1 MTDNFKN
8 NILKTLFDI
17 KPVDKTG
24 RVDVGKIYSVRPVV
38 NLATKKAPTDAT
50 SYKLV
55 NSVGAARSVSSPV
68 SHPVYSLSQPT
79 LKSSEKVDNQKPYFG
94 EVVGS
99 VDGTGLGHNSDLS
112 SAKSGRDPALRRS
125 SPTVAHDM
133 LRHANFPHK
142 QSSLLA
148 SSDERNLCPSALRV
162 ATQDQHYTP
171 SMVRSSYQLSRKK
184 QNHELATSNVRG
196 TFDVKTLLEKYLNS
210 KLNIGRE
217 LKAIGAKVEK
227 GGPDAKLRY
236 RPILAKPKSG
246 VTTLQVVEPIND
258 FVSPVDFRS
267 QDCQAILSQINQ
279 RTLPETDDWFVG
291 EPRKIDP
298 VEYWGQRS
306 LMTST
311 EFLDSAKRGQETTPR
326 QVGVTCEV
334 PASAEIESWTRYA
347 RSKPTAGLPTGHT
360 GSRLI
365 SLKTN
370 IYNLSHS
377 ILCIFVGR
385 FNNKVVLTTGIIG
398 FSALVLTLFGQYGIS
413 LKNEIVKEGNSAV
426 ASLEQAEKSLKVF
439 DFEAAS
445 GNFTWA
451 YKEFSKAGESLN
463 FMGASITSLF
473 AESLDGFDN
482 LTAGKLGTGKLKL
495 ARNIVEAGKL
505 LAGAGKSMS
514 EVVSS
519 LAQTGTILRLT
530 TSDVRGTSDVKNI
543 FNDLKKSLLI
553 SSKNLSKASALLSD
567 VSFNALPEDKKEAFS
582 EFQSKLPE
590 LEKIVSDGIGYAD
603 FLESFLGV
611 ELTTSEVGSTSDV
624 TKKYLVLF
632 QNDSELRPTG
642 GFPGTYAVIMFK
654 DGQLLDIVVD
664 DVYNL
669 DGQLKENIIPP
680 EPLQHITPTWGMRD
694 ANWFID
700 FSVSAQKVME
710 FFKKEAG
717 YEVDGVIT
725 ISPRMISDI
734 LKVVGPIEMPEYG
747 TVINDEN
754 FVSTIQEEIEY
765 GDNRQQPKKIVMDM
779 TPKLLEKISSADSNQ
794 WLEIFNVF
802 MSGLDKKDILM
813 YFQDLGLEN
822 FVAEKGFGGLIKQAR
837 TYTDS
842 TQIYTDT
849 DYLMVTFTNVKGSKT
864 DRVTDNSIKLNL
876 QPTMTYPFD
885 KLRILNLSKG
895 NLQPVIKHK
904 LTITRQHNGGDTKY
918 GFYNR
923 QNPAYVRVLVPK
935 GAELISVSG
944 NSAPDFKP
952 LISYSGDEFKK
963 DKDLFKL
970 ESSFEFDRENNAWVY
985 EESGKTGFAFWMITD
1000 PGEEKTVE
1008 LEYVVPF
1015 ASSEAEGF
1023 SNNNY
1028 GIYIQKQPGLE
1039 VDNFEFSA
1047 GGDYVYNGEFNK
1059 DLELRFRLE

>member
-1 MTDNFKN
+1 
-8 NILKTLFDI
+8 
-17 KPVDKTG
+17 
-24 RVDVGKIYSVRPVV
+24 
-38 NLATKKAPTDAT
+38 
-50 SYKLV
+50 
-55 NSVGAARSVSSPV
+55 
-68 SHPVYSLSQPT
+68 
-79 LKSSEKVDNQKPYFG
+79 
-94 EVVGS
+94 
-99 VDGTGLGHNSDLS
+99 
-112 SAKSGRDPALRRS
+112 
-125 SPTVAHDM
+125 
-133 LRHANFPHK
+133 
-142 QSSLLA
+142 
-148 SSDERNLCPSALRV
+148 
-162 ATQDQHYTP
+162 
-171 SMVRSSYQLSRKK
+171 
-184 QNHELATSNVRG
+184 
-196 TFDVKTLLEKYLNS
+196 
-210 KLNIGRE
+210 
-217 LKAIGAKVEK
+217 
-227 GGPDAKLRY
+227 
-236 RPILAKPKSG
+236 
-246 VTTLQVVEPIND
+246 
-258 FVSPVDFRS
+258 
-267 QDCQAILSQINQ
+267 
-279 RTLPETDDWFVG
+279 
-291 EPRKIDP
+291 
-298 VEYWGQRS
+298 
-306 LMTST
+306 
-311 EFLDSAKRGQETTPR
+311 
-326 QVGVTCEV
+326 
-334 PASAEIESWTRYA
+334 
-347 RSKPTAGLPTGHT
+347 
-360 GSRLI
+360 
-365 SLKTN
+365 
-370 IYNLSHS
+370 
-377 ILCIFVGR
+377 
-385 FNNKVVLTTGIIG
+385 
-398 FSALVLTLFGQYGIS
+398 
-413 LKNEIVKEGNSAV
+413 
-426 ASLEQAEKSLKVF
+426 
-439 DFEAAS
+439 
-445 GNFTWA
+445 
-451 YKEFSKAGESLN
+451 
-463 FMGASITSLF
+463 
-473 AESLDGFDN
+473 
-482 LTAGKLGTGKLKL
+482 
-495 ARNIVEAGKL
+495 
-505 LAGAGKSMS
+505 
-514 EVVSS
+514 
-519 LAQTGTILRLT
+519 
-530 TSDVRGTSDVKNI
+530 
-543 FNDLKKSLLI
+543 
-553 SSKNLSKASALLSD
+553 
-567 VSFNALPEDKKEAFS
+567 
-582 EFQSKLPE
+582 
-590 LEKIVSDGIGYAD
+590 
-603 FLESFLGV
+603 
-611 ELTTSEVGSTSDV
+611 
-624 TKKYLVLF
+624 
-632 QNDSELRPTG
+632 
-642 GFPGTYAVIMFK
+642 MFK